1 MSIKSFIIAF
11 LLFSISFVS
20 FSQET
25 IEETKEIADKLFEDE
40 KYIEATPYYLRLL
53 ALEPRDHNFN
63 YRYGACL
70 LHNAGKTQDVFKYLN
85 YAITNSNVEKE
96 ANYFLGKAYHYN
108 YQFNDA
114 IKYYQIYKT
123 KAGSKPKSS
132 FEVGRQ
138 IAMCQNGKKLITTI
152 TEMMVLDKKEIEK
165 DKFFRIYDLNDIGG
179 NLLVTAEFQTKL
191 DQKKNHTPLIHFPEN
206 PNVIYYS
213 SYGDNLA
220 NGKDIYVQRRLP
232 TGGWGLPQ
240 VLKGGVNTKYD
251 EDYPYMHPD
260 GKYLYFSSKGH
271 NSMGGYDVFRCMY
284 DAETD
289 MFGLAEN
296 MDFAVSSPKDDLF
309 YVVDSLNAN
318 AFFGSNRESS
328 EGKLHVYKVR
338 VDRVPLNMTVI
349 KGNFSSEINPQ
360 MKKVWI
366 DVTDYSN
373 GEFIGNFSS
382 NEKGVYLI
390 TFPKGGKYEFKIRVG
405 ESPQEYKYLAS
416 IPFQKEFK
424 PLKQKMVHALID
436 EVENVKV
443 IDLFDESVENPQ
455 AVFAKVIKMKSV
467 LKPNVS
473 QEELDRIEKEK
484 RDKEI
489 LKELGF
495 DNLSLVE
502 FGYLL
507 DDEIEDARRAENG
520 TKDLENKLYA
530 QVIDYTDEIK
540 RLDGVI
546 QRQLAKAEE
555 AKNDRKKFRTL
566 KYAEKALKNQAAL
579 KKLSDEDLA
588 FADSLSKIESSGSAE
603 KTAEVIK
610 YVEGF
615 KALLKENKQQEAYSY
630 LADNRDFLEST
641 IKEKSLDPLQAL
653 VERSLVLDEE
663 IARFQPIED
672 GYDRD
677 IKLLDAKIEELE
689 RSKSG
694 AKKKEIEEIDAE
706 ISSKK
711 NERALIEDEKNFNAI
726 GLNKAKEERSKLR
739 KQIDALEAVYTYN
752 TDRIVTKQEAENAF
766 KTSNVTDSEGLLS
779 GVLGQLDEL
788 IANNPAIKAVDY
800 ADLEEEL
807 GNIVS
812 NTRQRSES
820 INNDPNLT
828 DAQKAERL
836 KELDKELYS
845 SIKDELKK
853 AERDLRSNPSNEDLK
868 KKYEALQMAKMLVAT
883 ALDIP
888 EDEED
893 SSSPIIAATLRKPS
907 SGNSASSPSS
917 VVNSGNASSSSSN
930 QRPTRTNNNDLAVNN
945 INTNNPNSANTLTP
959 NSSGS
964 STVGGENKASDI
976 NNTSKINNNSSN
988 PVDDATINS
997 VADNADDNVTS
1008 NVANLNSTLGNKD
1021 ITSNDN
1027 ISADIAISPLDA
1039 KGKSDLISSINPSYN
1054 ANIEAINQNSSL
1066 SELQKNKEIQ
1076 KIDEALFNSVK
1087 ESIVEQELNIK
1098 NNPTD
1103 NLSRQKLSDL
1113 KSIQGDLQSD
1123 ISLRNAAIQ
1132 NNITTPL
1139 AVKPL
1144 DARGKQELI
1153 ETVNPFYNEKLAQI
1167 KNDNSLTEVE
1177 KAIQLQKLDE
1187 SLLVAVNNEINRE
1200 SDKVGVNPEDN
1211 SAIERLSHLK
1221 TVKEN
1226 LLSDISARKPLV
1238 DSSLVATSPSNN
1250 LANANLTNKEGDV
1263 SDLSL
1268 GQTKLS
1274 AQDKSTLINSVS
1286 PSYNAQLNAVQSNSS
1301 LSEVEKL
1308 EELQKLD
1315 RGLLSNVSAEIA
1327 KEQQK
1332 ESSPVQQK
1340 NLENLESVK
1349 EELASTIRDRE
1360 TTISELDNLDLSLR
1374 QTKLSAQDKSTLIN
1388 SVSPSYNAQ
1397 LNAVQS
1403 NSSLSEVEKLEEL
1416 QKLDRGL
1423 LSNISSE
1430 ITKELQK
1437 ESSPQQKAKLG
1448 DLETVKGDLESSI
1461 RNREATLFGM
1471 SQPLTEKEK
1480 SAIIEGLSP
1489 MYGVKMNEI
1498 MNNSSL
1504 SESEKENQVKS
1515 LNQDFLNTL
1524 DKEISALENNISNNP
1539 DPQLLKELKDLRS
1552 IREDIISKIEGE
1564 YLLSKKDVKILGS
1577 AEKSSLIESINPF
1590 YDDKVKQIVA
1600 NNSLSDSE
1608 KNSQLIQQDKGLLS
1622 AISRESKKVEELLS
1636 QNPSSAINLKKR
1648 EDLISLKADI
1658 ETTLSE
1664 REQIASSV
1672 AVNNDSNSGSD
1683 NASIAKREA
1692 KEKLIAKIDPSY
1704 TAKVNAINNNS
1715 SLSEVEKLNQLQL
1728 EDKEL
1733 LEIVE
1738 NKITS
1743 TSDEDKSTLATLNQ
1757 LKAETNSNIIAREAL
1772 IASSHEPLDKELK
1785 SNLIKDIDSKYQ
1797 KNLEKVEKDNT
1808 ISVNEKMN
1816 QLQELDFNLIMDVEK
1831 AIQEQEEAVAK
1842 SSEDKIEK
1850 EKLSNLNDLKYEL
1863 ESDIAKRESVLAS
1876 NNNVLSNQVKNDLI
1890 NSVSSSYAKKVKDIQ
1905 SNEYLLDD
1913 EKAEKLQELDKGLI
1927 TSLKSEI
1934 SKLETK
1940 DNLNSMEERRLE
1952 GLKTVLS
1959 EKEAGT
1965 AKRSKLISPTNNRL
1979 SEKLD
1984 LIKTVDPNY
1993 ANEVE
1998 SINNNVLISSD
2009 EKLNQLQEVDEKLL
2023 VKIEKDLKSAT
2034 SMAKK
2039 KSASQEEIKR
2049 KSDLEELKEIA
2060 EEVISDR
2067 KNQIENVSIDDVSNE
2082 EKQKIIKEVRPEYK
2096 STVDEIST
2104 SNKNDF
2110 EKMEALL
2117 EEEKALVNDL
2127 AIKKSTLEAS
2137 VKNSPKKEDIANEL
2151 KVVTAALNE
2160 SKLKVEDIQQQAVT
2174 LKAQRIDQTELITKV
2189 DPSFD
2194 TDIAT
2199 ILSGNSTDK
2208 SEKLAIREKQLQE
2221 KINQQISSNEGELSS
2236 KDDLTLLAENQLL
2249 VQKVKESKRREESY
2263 QNGIIEISEDEDEN
2277 STELQALRQ
2286 EMLKDNNEEV
2296 LAIHSD
2302 IDALKKQKAT
2312 LTIYNNDLLS
2322 SLTEVEKAIEADPTD
2337 VKLKERQRVLSRE
2350 LTIVEEKSIMLS
2362 EKIDAFES
2370 SSPVAQLTS
2379 PELKKLMAE
2388 ESDLEAQL
2396 NNPNLSKK
2404 ERSKLEK
2411 ELEKV
2416 KNARMTE
2423 QNELMT
2429 SDIANR
2435 KKNNSSKTRAL
2446 KQTASASEMAK
2457 ATAELATS
2465 QSNRLSSEADELL
2478 KQSDKAKKADAKNEL
2493 LVQATEKQAE
2503 ADRVVQMALEQNATS
2518 VAIADKVN
2526 TLDSKEEL
2534 IAKKEAYENQL
2545 GEIDEKIEVLEGEIS
2560 GMKAKKAIALV
2571 EEKKGLESDK
2581 KLIQKQL
2588 TETERLIDEIE
2599 DTPLTVDEKVLEQPI
2614 TLNEEKEIIASKDY
2628 LEYSI
2633 SANKAIRLE
2642 NQISEEE
2649 KNLLGAQKEAKDA
2662 IAKSLDKSN
2671 NVSENQ
2677 IQQSIDKVKAIEDG
2691 ISTLREELK
2700 VRQEKAEN
2708 ILASNSSKA
2717 DKMKNLLKRGVEPEF
2732 NETLAIIEQQRT
2744 PAEGLTISDSPVI
2757 TYSEENPI
2765 PVGVKL
2771 PSGLV
2776 YRVQVGA
2783 FSKPIEQDMYN
2794 KFSPISGEKLSNG
2807 ITRYMAGFFNNIS
2820 SVEEAQ
2826 GQVKTIGYED
2836 AFIVAYCD
2844 NERITISEAR
2854 RLEASG
2860 QCISTSSPDFAIALS
2875 SIPESKPV
2883 SVDDLSYNKAPGAA
2897 KAIPAESKLGLFYT
2911 VQVGVY
2917 NKPSTSKQLKDIR
2930 PLVSKRLDNGQIRYS
2945 SGMFTS
2951 IESAKPKK
2959 SDARARGIKDAFI
2972 TAYFKG
2978 ERISLS
2984 EASKLLKENGSSI
2997 LEKVDDFV
3005 ANIEDEAT
3013 PTDESVTYNKAP
3025 GSVPAKATE
3034 AHTGL
3039 FFTVQIGVYSKPVT
3053 NNDLNNVTPLITK
3066 KLENGQMRYSSG
3078 MFKSIEDASVK
3089 RTEVLQKGVK
3099 HAYVTAYY
3107 EGKRITLA
3115 EARALL
3121 IQFGNSILEIK

>member
-1 MSIKSFIIAF
+1 MNIKSIIITF
-11 LLFSISFVS
+11 LLFSISLVS

-85 YAITNSNVEKE
+85 YAITNANVEKE
-96 ANYFLGKAYHYN
+96 ANYFLGKAFHYN

-114 IKYYQIYKT
+114 IKYYKIYQS
-123 KAGSKPKSS
+123 KAGSKPKAS

-138 IAMCQNGKKLITTI
+138 IEMCQNGKKLITTI

-507 DDEIEDARRAENG
+507 DDEIEDARRAETG

-579 KKLSDEDLA
+579 KKLSDEDLS

-706 ISSKK
+706 IASKK

-752 TDRIVTKQEAENAF
+752 TDRIVTKEEAENAF

-800 ADLEEEL
+800 AGLEEEL

-812 NTRQRSES
+812 KTRQRSES
-820 INNDPNLT
+820 INNDPNLSE
-828 DAQKAERL
+828 AQKAERL
-836 KELDKELYS
+836 KELDGELYS

-853 AERDLRSNPSNEDLK
+853 AERALRSNPSNEDLK

-883 ALDIP
+883 ALDLP

-893 SSSPIIAATLRKPS
+893 SSPPIIAATLRKPS
-907 SGNSASSPSS
+907 SGNNVSNPSS
-917 VVNSGNASSSSSN
+917 VGSKNNTSNSNSN
-930 QRPTRTNNNDLAVNN
+930 QRPTRTDNNDVAVNN
-945 INTNNPNSANTLTP
+945 S
-959 NSSGS
+959 
-964 STVGGENKASDI
+964 
-976 NNTSKINNNSSN
+976 NTSNAANSQQTNSSN
-988 PVDDATINS
+988 SKEGGDEIKENNLNNSTSNSSDNNSTNS
-997 VADNADDNVTS
+997 VANNSEENVNSNAANSNLSNPDVNVSKNNPDDLT
-1008 NVANLNSTLGNKD
+1008 
-1021 ITSNDN
+1021 I
-1027 ISADIAISPLDA
+1027 IPLDS
-1039 KGKSDLISSINPSYN
+1039 KGKSDLISSINPSYKSS
-1054 ANIEAINQNSSL
+1054 IEEINQNSSL
-1066 SELQKNKEIQ
+1066 SELQKNKAIQ

-1087 ESIVEQELNIK
+1087 ESIEKQELNIK

-1103 NLSRQKLSDL
+1103 NISRQKLSDL

-1123 ISLRNAAIQ
+1123 ISLRNAAIE

-1200 SDKVGVNPEDN
+1200 SDKVEANPKDN
-1211 SAIERLSHLK
+1211 SSIERLSHLK

-1226 LLSDISARKPLV
+1226 LLNDISSRT
-1238 DSSLVATSPSNN
+1238 SLLESN
-1250 LANANLTNKEGDV
+1250 LASSSSPDGKSNSSKTDDNV
-1263 SDLSL
+1263 SDLSVR
-1268 GQTKLS
+1268 QTTLS
-1274 AQDKSTLINSVS
+1274 AQDKSTLINSIS
-1286 PSYNAQLNAVQSNSS
+1286 PNYETQVNAIQSNASLSELEKLEELQKLDRSLLSNLSYEISKEKQKESSPEQQAKLDNLEVVKGNLESIISNRNSTISGLANNDLSVRQTTLSAQDKTSLINSVNPNYDAQINAVQSNSS

-1315 RGLLSNVSAEIA
+1315 RALLSNLSAEIG

-1332 ESSPVQQK
+1332 ENSPEQQ
-1340 NLENLESVK
+1340 
-1349 EELASTIRDRE
+1349 
-1360 TTISELDNLDLSLR
+1360 
-1374 QTKLSAQDKSTLIN
+1374 
-1388 SVSPSYNAQ
+1388 
-1397 LNAVQS
+1397 
-1403 NSSLSEVEKLEEL
+1403 EKLE
-1416 QKLDRGL
+1416 
-1423 LSNISSE
+1423 N
-1430 ITKELQK
+1430 
-1437 ESSPQQKAKLG
+1437 
-1448 DLETVKGDLESSI
+1448 LETVKGDLESII
-1461 RNREATLFGM
+1461 RNRDNTISGM
-1471 SQPLTEKEK
+1471 NKPLTANEKK
-1480 SAIIEGLSP
+1480 SIIESLSP
-1489 MYGVKMNEI
+1489 LYGVKMNEI
-1498 MNNSSL
+1498 MNNASL
-1504 SESEKENQVKS
+1504 SESDRKDQIKS
-1515 LNQDFLNTL
+1515 LNEEFLSTL
-1524 DKEISALENNISNNP
+1524 DKEISALESNISNNP

-1552 IREDIISKIEGE
+1552 IREDIKSNIEGE
-1564 YLLSKKDVKILGS
+1564 DLLAKKDVKVLS
-1577 AEKSSLIESINPF
+1577 SVEKASLIESINPF

-1600 NNSLSDSE
+1600 NNALSDTE
-1608 KNSQLIQQDKGLLS
+1608 KNTQLIEQDKGLLS
-1622 AISRESKKVEELLS
+1622 AINRESKKLDESLK
-1636 QNPSSAINLKKR
+1636 QNPSSTTNLKKK
-1648 EDLISLKADI
+1648 EDLMSLKADI
-1658 ETTLSE
+1658 ETTLYE
-1664 REQIASSV
+1664 REQIVSSNSS
-1672 AVNNDSNSGSD
+1672 NNDSNNGVDDVSE
-1683 NASIAKREA
+1683 AKRQV
-1692 KEKLIAKIDPSY
+1692 KEELISKIDPSY
-1704 TAKVNAINNNS
+1704 TSKVNAINNNS
-1715 SLSEVEKLNQLQL
+1715 SLSEVEKLNQLQT

-1733 LEIVE
+1733 LEIIE
-1738 NKITS
+1738 NKISKTS
-1743 TSDEDKSTLATLNQ
+1743 ADDKATLSTLNL

-1772 IASSHEPLDKELK
+1772 IASSHEPLDKELRTK
-1785 SNLIKDIDSKYQ
+1785 LIKDIDSKYQ
-1797 KNLEKVEKDNT
+1797 KSLDKIEKDNS

-1816 QLQELDFNLIMDVEK
+1816 QLQELDFNLIKDVEK
-1831 AIQEQEEAVAK
+1831 AILEQEQVVGK
-1842 SSEDKIEK
+1842 SPENEDEK
-1850 EKLSNLNDLKYEL
+1850 EKLGNLNDLKYEL
-1863 ESDIAKRESVLAS
+1863 ESDISKRESVLAS
-1876 NNNVLSNQVKNDLI
+1876 NNNVLSEQAKNDLI
-1890 NSVSSSYAKKVKDIQ
+1890 NSVSSSYVKKVKDIQ

-1913 EKAEKLQELDKGLI
+1913 EKAEKLQDLDKELI
-1927 TSLKSEI
+1927 SSLKSEI
-1934 SKLETK
+1934 SKLE
-1940 DNLNSMEERRLE
+1940 DNNNLNSMEERRLE
-1952 GLKTVLS
+1952 GLKIVLS

-1979 SEKLD
+1979 AEKLD
-1984 LIKTVDPNY
+1984 LIETIDVNY

-2009 EKLNQLQEVDEKLL
+2009 EKLNQLQEADEKLL
-2023 VKIEKDLKSAT
+2023 VKIEKELKSAT
-2034 SMAKK
+2034 SIAKK
-2039 KSASQEEIKR
+2039 KSASDEDVKR
-2049 KSDLEELKEIA
+2049 KSDLEELKQIA

-2067 KNQIENVSIDDVSNE
+2067 QVQIENVAVNDVSTE
-2082 EKQKIIKEVRPEYK
+2082 EKQKVIKDVRPGYK
-2096 STVDEIST
+2096 SKVDEISK
-2104 SNKNDF
+2104 SDKNDF

-2117 EEEKALVNDL
+2117 DEEKALVNDL

-2137 VKNSPKKEDIANEL
+2137 VKKSPKKEDIANEL
-2151 KVVTAALNE
+2151 KVVSAALND
-2160 SKLKVEDIQQQAVT
+2160 SKLKVEDLKQQAVT
-2174 LKAQRIDQTELITKV
+2174 LKAQEINQTELLAKV

-2194 TDIAT
+2194 SDVASI
-2199 ILSGNSTDK
+2199 ISGNS
-2208 SEKLAIREKQLQE
+2208 SEKSKKLAVREKQLQE
-2221 KINQQISSNEGELSS
+2221 RISQQISTNEGVISS
-2236 KDDLTLLAENQLL
+2236 KEDLTLVAENQLL
-2249 VQKVKESKRREESY
+2249 AQKIKESKKREESY
-2263 QNGIIEISEDEDEN
+2263 QNGIIEISEEEDE
-2277 STELQALRQ
+2277 SSPELISLRK
-2286 EMLKDNNEEV
+2286 EILKDNKDEV
-2296 LAIHSD
+2296 LATHSD
-2302 IDALKKQKAT
+2302 IEELKKQKAI
-2312 LTIYNNDLLS
+2312 LSVYNKDLVAALK
-2322 SLTEVEKAIEADPTD
+2322 EVEKLIEADPTD
-2337 VKLKERQRVLSRE
+2337 VKLKERQKVLSRE
-2350 LTIVEEKSIMLS
+2350 LAIVKEKSATVT
-2362 EKIDAFES
+2362 ERIDAFENA
-2370 SSPVAQLTS
+2370 SPVAQLTS

-2396 NNPNLSKK
+2396 NNSNLTKK

-2411 ELEKV
+2411 ELAKV

-2429 SDIANR
+2429 SDIASR
-2435 KKNNSSKTRAL
+2435 QKDNSSKTRAL
-2446 KQTASASEMAK
+2446 KQTASASEIAK

-2465 QSNRLSSEADELL
+2465 QSERLSGEADELL

-2493 LVQATEKQAE
+2493 LVKATEKQAE

-2518 VAIADKVN
+2518 VAIADKVK

-2534 IAKKEAYENQL
+2534 IAKKDAYENQL
-2545 GEIDEKIEVLEGEIS
+2545 DEIDEKIEVLEEKIS

-2571 EEKKGLESDK
+2571 DEKKGLVSDK
-2581 KLIQKQL
+2581 KLIKKQL

-2599 DTPLTVDEKVLEQPI
+2599 DTPLTVDEKVLEQSI
-2614 TLNEEKEIIASKDY
+2614 SLNEEKEIIASKDY

-2642 NQISEEE
+2642 NQVSEEE
-2649 KNLLGAQKEAKDA
+2649 KNLLGAQKEAKDI

-2671 NVSENQ
+2671 NVSENE
-2677 IQQSIDKVKAIEDG
+2677 IQASVDKVKSIEDG
-2691 ISTLREELK
+2691 ISDLRNKLK
-2700 VRQEKAEN
+2700 ERQDKAES

-2732 NETLAIIEQQRT
+2732 NETLAIIEQQRD
-2744 PAEGLTISDSPVI
+2744 PAEGLTISESPVI
-2757 TYSEENPI
+2757 VYSEENPI

-2794 KFSPISGEKLSNG
+2794 KFSPISGEKVSSG

-2826 GQVKTIGYED
+2826 GQVRSIGYDD

-2844 NERITISEAR
+2844 NERITVAEAR

-2875 SIPESKPV
+2875 SIPDTKPV
-2883 SVDDLSYNKAPGAA
+2883 SVDDLSYNKAPGAV

-2917 NKPSTSKQLKDIR
+2917 NKPASSKQLKEIS

-2951 IESAKPKK
+2951 AESAKPKK

-2972 TAYFKG
+2972 TAYYKG
-2978 ERISLS
+2978 DRISLS

-3005 ANIEDEAT
+3005 ANVEGEAT

-3025 GSVPAKATE
+3025 GSVPAKAAE

-3066 KLENGQMRYSSG
+3066 KLENGQIRYSSG